1 MLWKNGNMLQTSSA
15 TNRKNM
21 RKRIHKNDEGLRYSI
36 FYVKYYLRAVPKV
49 LLKNVHKLK
58 LSIKQIENI
67 LKYFSCITKGEEGS
81 PTAT

>member
-1 MLWKNGNMLQTSSA
+1 MEICYRLRQQQTEKKYEKE
-15 TNRKNM
+15 RK
-21 RKRIHKNDEGLRYSI
+21 KHKNDEGLRYSI